1 MKTKKWIYVMISSLS
16 LLLLVTACEHKE
28 LCYHHP
34 HTAQLQVEFDWSYAP
49 DAERNNEVEGICL
62 WFYPVDEAGTQTG
75 EPMRYD
81 LAGMKGGTVE
91 IPVGRYQV
99 LYYNN
104 DYEVVQFRG
113 VGDFWQQ
120 ECYTREGS
128 LFEPVFGNA
137 SYSAPRAKGTEEE
150 RVVITPEMMW
160 GDHAMNVDIR
170 EKGLSYWF
178 VRDGET
184 ERTTIERDELRL
196 TLMPHEQICRYTYE
210 IRNVKNVGYVTQM
223 SASLS
228 GMSGSVFCAAE
239 QVEDEAVTLPFEAS
253 FDEQTHIVGGFHT
266 FGHHPE
272 NDERH
277 KLALY
282 VWLNDGSK
290 WLYTFDVTGQ
300 VDEAP
305 DKRRVHIV
313 IDELSLPEPIGDDS
327 GFQPTV
333 DGWIEEEEEIWM

>member
-49 DAERNNEVEGICL
+49 DAERNNEVEGMCL

-228 GMSGSVFCAAE
+228 GMSGSVFCASE

-253 FDEQTHIVGGFHT
+253 FDEQTHIVGDFHT

>member
-1 MKTKKWIYVMISSLS
+1 MDIRYDKQLVAPAACDGLRTQGAVLPSSPYGTVAGRVRL
-16 LLLLVTACEHKE
+16 E
-28 LCYHHP
+28 LCARRRAEQRGGGHVP
-34 HTAQLQVEFDWSYAP
+34 VVLSCRRGRDTDGRA
-49 DAERNNEVEGICL
+49 DALRLGGDERG
-62 WFYPVDEAGTQTG
+62 D
-75 EPMRYD
+75 
-81 LAGMKGGTVE
+81 GGN
-91 IPVGRYQV
+91 PVGRYQV

-170 EKGLSYWF
+170 ERGLSYWF

>member
-1 MKTKKWIYVMISSLS
+1 MKTTRLFILMVYGITT
-16 LLLLVTACEHKE
+16 LLFQTACEHKE

-34 HTAQLQVEFDWSYAP
+34 HIAQLQVEFDWSYAP
-49 DAERNNEVEGICL
+49 YAEQNNLVEGMCL
-62 WFYPVDEAGTQTG
+62 WFYPVDEGGTQTG
-75 EPMRYD
+75 DPLRYD
-81 LAGMKGGTVE
+81 LSGMKGGTIEV
-91 IPVGRYQV
+91 PVGCYQV

-104 DYEVVQFRG
+104 DYETVQFRN
-113 VGDFWQQ
+113 VGDFWQK

-128 LFEPVFGNA
+128 LFEPVYGSA

-160 GDHAMNVDIR
+160 GDHAMNVDIH
-170 EKGLSYWF
+170 ENNLSYWF

-196 TLMPHEQICRYTYE
+196 TLMPHEQICYYTYE
-210 IRNVKNVGYVTQM
+210 IRNVKNMGYVTQM

-228 GMSGSVFCAAE
+228 GMSGSVFCASE

-253 FDEQTHIVGGFHT
+253 FDEQTHIVGDFHT

>member
-1 MKTKKWIYVMISSLS
+1 MDIRYDKQLVAPAACDGLRTQGAVLPSSPYGTVAGRVRL
-16 LLLLVTACEHKE
+16 E
-28 LCYHHP
+28 LC
-34 HTAQLQVEFDWSYAP
+34 ARRRA
-49 DAERNNEVEGICL
+49 NNEVEGMCL
-62 WFYPVDEAGTQTG
+62 WFYPVDEAGTQMG

-170 EKGLSYWF
+170 ERGLSYWF

>member
-49 DAERNNEVEGICL
+49 DAERNNEVEGMCL

-228 GMSGSVFCAAE
+228 GMSGSVCCASE
-239 QVEDEAVTLPFEAS
+239 QVEVEAVTLPFEAS
-253 FDEQTHIVGGFHT
+253 FDEQTHIVGDFHT

>member
-1 MKTKKWIYVMISSLS
+1 
-16 LLLLVTACEHKE
+16 
-28 LCYHHP
+28 
-34 HTAQLQVEFDWSYAP
+34 
-49 DAERNNEVEGICL
+49 
-62 WFYPVDEAGTQTG
+62 
-75 EPMRYD
+75 
-81 LAGMKGGTVE
+81 
-91 IPVGRYQV
+91 
-99 LYYNN
+99 
-104 DYEVVQFRG
+104 
-113 VGDFWQQ
+113 
-120 ECYTREGS
+120 
-128 LFEPVFGNA
+128 
-137 SYSAPRAKGTEEE
+137 
-150 RVVITPEMMW
+150 MW

-170 EKGLSYWF
+170 ESSLSYWF

-184 ERTTIERDELRL
+184 VRTIIERDELRL

-228 GMSGSVFCAAE
+228 GMSGSVFCASE
-239 QVEDEAVTLPFEAS
+239 QLKDEAVTLPFDAS
-253 FDEQTHIVGGFHT
+253 FDGQTHIVGGFHT

>member
-34 HTAQLQVEFDWSYAP
+34 HTTQLQVEFDWSYAP
-49 DAERNNEVEGICL
+49 DAERNNEVEGMCL

-228 GMSGSVFCAAE
+228 GMSGSVFCASE

-253 FDEQTHIVGGFHT
+253 FDEQTHIVGDFHT